1 MRRYELSDDQWAA
14 IAPLLP
20 SATTGRPRRDDRTT
34 LNGTF
39 WKLCSG
45 ASWRDVPER
54 YGPWQTVYDRFAK
67 YRDDGT
73 LDRILKSLRL
83 TLDASGHFDYSTW
96 MIDGTSIRASRV
108 ASGARKR
115 GTPTRPR
122 RTKRSGGA
130 EAG

>member
-14 IAPLLP
+14 IAPLLTP
-20 SATTGRPRRDDRTT
+20 PTTGRPRRDDRTT
-34 LNGTF
+34 LNGAF

-54 YGPWQTVYDRFAK
+54 YGPWQTVYDRFTR

-73 LDRILKSLRL
+73 LDRILKALRL
-83 TLDASGHFDYSTW
+83 KLDAEGHIDYSTW
-96 MIDGTSIRASRV
+96 MIDGTSVRASRV

-115 GTPTRPR
+115 GAPPTPR
-122 RTKRSGGA
+122 RRRSDAA
-130 EAG
+130 EAA

>member
-14 IAPLLP
+14 VAPLLP
-20 SATTGRPRRDDRTT
+20 AATTGRPRRDDRTM
-34 LNGTF
+34 LDGAF

-54 YGPWQTVYDRFAK
+54 YGPWQTVYDRFAR

-73 LDRILKSLRL
+73 LDRILGALRL
-83 TLDASGHFDYSTW
+83 KLDAEGHLDYATW
-96 MIDGTSIRASRV
+96 MIDGTSIRAARV

-115 GTPTRPR
+115 GGRPTPTR
-122 RTKRSGGA
+122 KRSGVA